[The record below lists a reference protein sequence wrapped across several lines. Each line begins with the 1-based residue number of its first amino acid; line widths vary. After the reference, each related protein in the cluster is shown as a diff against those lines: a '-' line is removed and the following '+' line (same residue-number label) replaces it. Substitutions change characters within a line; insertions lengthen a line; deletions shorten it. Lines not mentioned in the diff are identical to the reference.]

1 MRKLE
6 EFVNE
11 KLRVS
16 KENTPKHTLFP
27 KTREEL
33 IGMIREKMN

>member
-1 MRKLE
+1 MRNIK
-6 EFVNE
+6 EFINE
-11 KLRVS
+11 KLKVS

-33 IGMIREKMN
+33 VDMIIKKNK

>member
-33 IGMIREKMN
+33 VDMIIKK